1 MNPEPITQRE
11 VSQKGNNKYLTIVHM
26 TQQGK
31 ERVEKTDIPTR

>member
-11 VSQKGNNKYLTIVHM
+11 VSQKENNKYLILVHM

-31 ERVEKTDIPTR
+31 ERVGRTDIPSR